1 MKFLMKGYML
11 PDTTQEAEIGG
22 SLEVKLVLGSA
33 QLLTGDLKRVISR
46 VRYPV
51 NTTYC
56 IPIPTGGRNSNKHS
70 TVTHMHIFTSA
81 VEAL

>member
-33 QLLTGDLKRVISR
+33 QLLTGDPMCSESLNQV
-46 VRYPV
+46 PV
-51 NTTYC
+51 GC
-56 IPIPTGGRNSNKHS
+56 C
-70 TVTHMHIFTSA
+70 VA
-81 VEAL
+81 VWSPGE